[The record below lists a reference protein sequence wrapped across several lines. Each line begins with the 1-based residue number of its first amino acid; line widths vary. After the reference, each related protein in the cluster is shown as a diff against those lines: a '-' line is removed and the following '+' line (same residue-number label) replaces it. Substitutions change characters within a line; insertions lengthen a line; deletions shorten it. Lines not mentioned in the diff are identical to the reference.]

1 MPPILPGLS
10 RRSLLALS
18 ALALAGPAA
27 AQPAGPPFR
36 MIVGFPAGSGPD
48 VLARLLAEA
57 LRDTLAGPVV
67 VDNRPGAAGHI
78 AAQEAA
84 RAAPDGQTA
93 MLGEVGQLAM
103 SPSTYA
109 RLPYDPA
116 RDFVP
121 VAKIAAVPFLLVVP
135 AALPVTDFRSYLAW
149 ARERRPV
156 FFATFGAGTPGHFG
170 AAILGLET
178 GLVVEPVHFRTTGD
192 AMSAIL
198 NGDAQG
204 LFGSVALV
212 APHVAAGRLKAL
224 ATTAGERLPAFPE
237 VPSMAELGLPAL
249 VFESWFGLVAP
260 AATPAP
266 ALARLEQ
273 AALRAMESADL
284 RRRMAEAGFR
294 PTPAGRAAFAEEIAA
309 ETRRWAEV
317 VRRTGFRAI
326 E

>member
-1 MPPILPGLS
+1 
-10 RRSLLALS
+10 
-18 ALALAGPAA
+18 
-27 AQPAGPPFR
+27 
-36 MIVGFPAGSGPD
+36 
-48 VLARLLAEA
+48 
-57 LRDTLAGPVV
+57 
-67 VDNRPGAAGHI
+67 
-78 AAQEAA
+78 
-84 RAAPDGQTA
+84 

-249 VFESWFGLVAP
+249 VFRSWFGLVASRGHAGP
-260 AATPAP
+260 RPGAAGAGGAARDGIGRSAP
-266 ALARLEQ
+266 AHGRGRLP
-273 AALRAMESADL
+273 LH
-284 RRRMAEAGFR
+284 
-294 PTPAGRAAFAEEIAA
+294 PAGRAAFAEEIAA